1 MVFVVL
7 GCPRSGTS
15 LLTNLLVN
23 SGLSIEQSDLMKPN
37 IHFNRDGYFENI
49 NIVKVNDQLIR
60 LINKN
65 NAYTFLNTPDG
76 QGQEEFTLLSND
88 NYVNFDT
95 KDKVY
100 SEMERIKSGLTKTSV
115 VKDSRFVFTLDE
127 WNFDDVFIIKI
138 TRNKGDVKKST
149 EKHYGQDFP
158 CDFDEYYSR
167 YNTLIDNHVKKYG
180 GISTTY
186 EQLIKYDFSDVEKSL
201 NVKLNSSV
209 IQHRC
214 NWCSFNTKLVYE
226 VPNSRIGA
234 KIMYCSKCE
243 LVQSHYTNIENKH
256 RYKSISCDSDWGN
269 IRHGKGVRL
278 DQSIDVLKNLNVSS
292 ILDIGSNRGDF
303 CRWASSN
310 YEEGVSIDMIEPD
323 GNITNYD
330 FKYDNLYKVRFE
342 HFFKNKQYDLVYCC
356 HTLEHIDN
364 LHEFLDKVYL
374 FSNKYLFIDV
384 PNITNVLD
392 PNNIEEFFIDKH
404 VFHFSE
410 NGLIKILGS
419 SGFKVVANKTDDYN
433 IVLLCEKQAGS
444 FSLDEYTVTLKANRE
459 KLIEKSSKLNKMFLE
474 KKVVI
479 YGATRIFDAMIKY
492 GNLEYKNAY
501 YVVDDFSPLEN
512 IHKFD
517 KIVTDPPDVVIILA
531 RSSIDKIKSKLPNI
545 ETITFQ
551 NL

>member
-23 SGLSIEQSDLMKPN
+23 SGLSIDRSDLMKPN

-65 NAYTFLNTPDG
+65 NAYTFLNIPVG
-76 QGQEEFTLLSND
+76 QAQKDFTLLSND
-88 NYVNFDT
+88 NYKNFDT

-100 SEMERIKSGLTKTSV
+100 NEMERIKSGLTKTSV

-138 TRNKGDVKKST
+138 SRNKGDVKKSM

-158 CDFDEYYSR
+158 RDFDDYYDT
-167 YNTLIDNHVKKYG
+167 YNTLIDNYVKKYR
-180 GISTTY
+180 GISITY
-186 EQLIKYDFSDVEKSL
+186 EQLLKYDFSDVEKSL
-201 NVKLNSSV
+201 NVKLNSTV

-278 DQSIDVLKNLNVSS
+278 DQSIDVLKNLKVSS

-310 YEEGVSIDMIEPD
+310 YEGVSIDMIEPD

-330 FKYDNLYKVRFE
+330 FVYDNLYKVRFE
-342 HFFKNKQYDLVYCC
+342 NFFKNKQYDLVYCC

-374 FSNKYLFIDV
+374 LSNKYLFIDV

-404 VFHFSE
+404 VFHFGE
-410 NGLIKILGS
+410 NGLIKMLEA

-433 IVLLCEKQAGS
+433 IVLLCEKQVES
-444 FSLDEYTVTLKANRE
+444 FSLDDYAATLKANRE
-459 KLIEKSSKLNKMFLE
+459 KLVEKSSKLNKMFLE

-531 RSSIDKIKSKLPNI
+531 RSSIDKIKNKLPNI

>member
-23 SGLSIEQSDLMKPN
+23 SGLSIDRSDLMKPN

-65 NAYTFLNTPDG
+65 NAYTFLNIPVG
-76 QGQEEFTLLSND
+76 QAQKDFTLLSND
-88 NYVNFDT
+88 NYKNFDT

-100 SEMERIKSGLTKTSV
+100 NEMERIKSGLTKTSV

-138 TRNKGDVKKST
+138 SRNKGDVKKSM

-158 CDFDEYYSR
+158 CDFDDYYDT
-167 YNTLIDNHVKKYG
+167 YNTLIDNYVKKYR
-180 GISTTY
+180 GISITY
-186 EQLIKYDFSDVEKSL
+186 EQLLKYDFSDVEKSL
-201 NVKLNSSV
+201 NVKLNSTV

-278 DQSIDVLKNLNVSS
+278 DQSIDVLKNLKVSS

-310 YEEGVSIDMIEPD
+310 YEGVSIDMIEPD

-330 FKYDNLYKVRFE
+330 FVYDNLYKVRFE
-342 HFFKNKQYDLVYCC
+342 NFFKNKQYDLVYCC

-374 FSNKYLFIDV
+374 LSNKYLFIDV

-404 VFHFSE
+404 VFHFGE
-410 NGLIKILGS
+410 NGLIKMLEA

-433 IVLLCEKQAGS
+433 IVLLCEKQVES
-444 FSLDEYTVTLKANRE
+444 FSLDDYAATLKANRE
-459 KLIEKSSKLNKMFLE
+459 KLVEKSSKLNKMFLE

-531 RSSIDKIKSKLPNI
+531 RSSIDKIKNKLPNI

>member
-23 SGLSIEQSDLMKPN
+23 SGLSIDQTDLMKPN

-49 NIVKVNDQLIR
+49 NIVKVNDQIMR
-60 LINKN
+60 LIHKN
-65 NAYTFLNTPDG
+65 NAYTFLNIPDG
-76 QGQEEFTLLSND
+76 HEQEDFTLLSND
-88 NYVNFDT
+88 NYKNFDT

-100 SEMERIKSGLTKTSV
+100 NEMERIKSGLTKTSV

-127 WNFDDVFIIKI
+127 WNFDDVFVIKI
-138 TRNKGDVKKST
+138 TRNKDDVKKSMK
-149 EKHYGQDFP
+149 KHYGQDFP
-158 CDFDEYYSR
+158 RDFDEYYDT
-167 YNTLIDNHVKKYG
+167 YNTLIDNHVNKYG
-180 GISTTY
+180 GISITY
-186 EQLIKYDFSDVEKSL
+186 EQLLKYDFSDVEKSL
-201 NVKLNSSV
+201 NVKLNSTV

-214 NWCSFNTKLVYE
+214 NWCSFNTKLVYD
-226 VPNSRIGA
+226 VPNSRTGA

-303 CRWASSN
+303 CRWASTN
-310 YEEGVSIDMIEPD
+310 YEGVSIDMIEPD

-330 FKYDNLYKVRFE
+330 FTYDNLYKVRFE

-374 FSNKYLFIDV
+374 LSSKYLFIDV

-392 PNNIEEFFIDKH
+392 ANNIEEFFIDKH
-404 VFHFSE
+404 VFHFGE
-410 NGLIKILGS
+410 NGLIKMLES

-433 IVLLCEKQAGS
+433 IVLLCEKQVGT
-444 FSLDEYTVTLKANRE
+444 FSLDDYAATLKANRE
-459 KLIEKSSKLNKMFLE
+459 KLVEKSSKLNKMFLE

-531 RSSIDKIKSKLPNI
+531 RSSIEKIKSKLPDI